1 MTPSDGELLQAY
13 VTRRSEA
20 AFAALVERH
29 IAVVYAVARRAAGQ
43 ALAEDVTQAVFIVL
57 ARKAPSLL
65 NVRTLGGW
73 LHRVTR
79 FAAAEA
85 LRKKLRRAKHEH
97 RAAQG
102 SSEAD
107 IGSDEI
113 NVAAAARVDE
123 ALALLATAD
132 REVLILRFYQEASFA
147 EIGVALGISEEAAR
161 KRTHRALA
169 RMKKLL
175 RRSAAMLAAIP
186 LLIGSRLARA
196 IPPAPPGLAQAVAAQ
211 AAGRAGLA
219 GKTATLATGVQT
231 MMLLQKLKMTV
242 AALTLA
248 TVSVIAGWRV
258 GVYVPAP
265 GIAAPAAG
273 EPQQSPGPQLDEGM
287 LDQCFPVNCQPAP
300 ALPWN
305 LWLETPATPQTE
317 PPVKEDGSIDW
328 SFIRC

>member
-29 IAVVYAVARRAAGQ
+29 IAAVYAVARRAAGQ

-57 ARKAPSLL
+57 ARKAPALL
-65 NVRTLGGW
+65 EVRTLGGW

-85 LRKKLRRAKHEH
+85 LRKNLRRTKHER

-102 SSEAD
+102 SVEAE

-113 NVAAAARVDE
+113 NVAAARIDE

-169 RMKKLL
+169 RMKKML

-196 IPPAPPGLAQAVAAQ
+196 VPPAPPGLAQAVAAQ

-258 GVYVPAP
+258 GVYVPAS

-273 EPQQSPGPQLDEGM
+273 EPSQQSPGPQLDEGM

-305 LWLETPATPQTE
+305 FWLETPATPQTE
-317 PPVKEDGSIDW
+317 PPAKEDGAIDW
-328 SFIRC
+328 RC